1 MESQFIELGKIR
13 VHFSVILRPSV
24 TVPKIWLRFQ
34 SKCEASSQ
42 NIPIVLR
49 LKEIYTGSLCPWQK
63 NSNMQTIAIEVAKCA
78 FKLLDSIFL
87 ALSTASISGQR
98 EFENTQRVIAAK
110 KVGLEYHSLLVK
122 KRRNLMQ
129 RIRRSGRTTERRTQS
144 ARVKIQ
150 IRTSTSELESPIRY
164 NVRELYVR
172 TLR

>member
-1 MESQFIELGKIR
+1 MAKKEKYHSGMSYQPNILSGILWQIFKFHRCMEPQFIELGKIR

-34 SKCEASSQ
+34 SKCVASSQ
-42 NIPIVLR
+42 NIP
-49 LKEIYTGSLCPWQK
+49 KEIYTGSLCPWQK

-110 KVGLEYHSLLVK
+110 KWGSSIIRSSS
-122 KRRNLMQ
+122 KR
-129 RIRRSGRTTERRTQS
+129 GET
-144 ARVKIQ
+144 
-150 IRTSTSELESPIRY
+150 
-164 NVRELYVR
+164 
-172 TLR
+172 